1 MIKPNET
8 RGVNP
13 DETREVNPDEVVAM
27 GAANDANDNYW
38 NNKKH
43 AEIELKQIYGTRGC
57 DAILSQSNRKVLGQ
71 STSKNIGRN
80 SIKLGKRMVE
90 RATHQT
96 LLNRWL
102 LLTMSH
108 PPKQKRQRTGDVQ
121 YLQQEIS
128 RRGR

>member
-8 RGVNP
+8 REVNP

-57 DAILSQSNRKVLGQ
+57 DAILSQSTRTIYFKKILGGIQ
-71 STSKNIGRN
+71 SNLEKEWWKGRP
-80 SIKLGKRMVE
+80 IRL
-90 RATHQT
+90 
-96 LLNRWL
+96 
-102 LLTMSH
+102 
-108 PPKQKRQRTGDVQ
+108 
-121 YLQQEIS
+121 Y
-128 RRGR
+128 